1 MIRSKLA
8 QRIGGALIFLPG
20 AGVTGWIWHR
30 ALTEGYYYRKSAMLF
45 PAFLVIGLG
54 MVLFPIDAEKLKA
67 EYGVE
72 KIQSYRHVP
81 PAWLGGIISALLAG
95 LADLYAVS
103 PLAKSKI
110 QKERV
115 GFCFLQTLPN
125 P

>member
-81 PAWLGGIISALLAG
+81 PAWGGVIISAFLAG
-95 LADLYAVS
+95 VSWLWPRTTLANC
-103 PLAKSKI
+103 KT
-110 QKERV
+110 QKD
-115 GFCFLQTLPN
+115 GY
-125 P
+125 